1 MYKLIR
7 SPLNKIH
14 THCERIGKWLILVS
28 VCSLF
33 SHTHYFLNSTIAD
46 HDQKKKTTTA
56 EHEEM
61 NRRLTNSPNRCKQIF
76 RTIVCMIGCLCTV
89 EAHISEPLSSPCSNG
104 VSWAMAHRND
114 DDASAMMIK
123 INRDASERKRKK
135 QAKSRVSHNTFL
147 CRFLLIYQCV
157 MMLNDVWS
165 VKCVENVAVCSI
177 NHWQLEARF
186 FLAVVC

>member
-1 MYKLIR
+1 M
-7 SPLNKIH
+7 
-14 THCERIGKWLILVS
+14 T
-28 VCSLF
+28 
-33 SHTHYFLNSTIAD
+33 
-46 HDQKKKTTTA
+46 KKKITTA
-56 EHEEM
+56 KPEEM
-61 NRRLTNSPNRCKQIF
+61 NRRLTNSSNRCKQIF
-76 RTIVCMIGCLCTV
+76 RTIVCMIGCLCTD

-186 FLAVVC
+186 FWRLSVKMLQACIPISSLWPKLFLSFSFAFRLVFFRQKWNF